1 MYTYICLIKID
12 MNSCFYLRKYKCI
25 FSLLWEILLV
35 GCTME
40 NCTMLIFPTYTIKGQ
55 GEDICKKNLKTPKG
69 QSKTANRR
77 TDNAVA
83 NIKRTRK
90 QTTIY
95 KTLHIKL
102 KIGRHEPD

>member
-1 MYTYICLIKID
+1 MYTLISGLQCIIFYNKA
-12 MNSCFYLRKYKCI
+12 NSFYRCFYLRKYKCI

-69 QSKTANRR
+69 TKVVPTY
-77 TDNAVA
+77 
-83 NIKRTRK
+83 
-90 QTTIY
+90 TTGATCGAGPAY
-95 KTLHIKL
+95 PSRAPEFTPFFS
-102 KIGRHEPD
+102 RV